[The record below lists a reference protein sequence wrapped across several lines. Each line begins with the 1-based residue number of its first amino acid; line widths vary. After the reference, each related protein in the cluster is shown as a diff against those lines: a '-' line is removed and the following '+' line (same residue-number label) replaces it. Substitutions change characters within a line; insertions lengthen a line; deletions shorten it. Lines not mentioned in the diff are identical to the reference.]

1 MGSTAQQQMVKMPS
15 LKTAAASAA
24 RFTALAVMVS
34 WVILIPSDLLKFHVP
49 PMFNSSA
56 ILSLVWGKMAT
67 NAFLTAVR
75 EQVVT
80 NFPFSLAQLTGSGL
94 FRMIWPILPAM
105 VNLAIFWLASC
116 VLAYLRLALFPRAPS
131 NPPATIR
138 AALHDSF
145 TPTIL
150 IFLGM
155 FILDYLLDYVFSPT
169 WLYNLGYPFP
179 LLCKPISHI
188 TAAFN
193 GNLDPQYFHSKER
206 WPLLWVVLHIVIVWA
221 YIPFGIYV
229 WRRWSILA
237 NRIAARLPIPW
248 RRKQAGAGVDGGTL
262 EVPGSILAL
271 SGATALK
278 EVPPLAHADRV
289 VGQDEVI
296 KRIDRRLRAS
306 TMGID
311 HRPNRPRAVFLLLG
325 PTGVGKTETAK
336 WIAQSMFGSTKSM
349 VRVNMQEH
357 ESATSASSLLGAPR
371 GYVDSW
377 QGGQVTQ
384 DLKRNPR
391 SVLLLDEIEKG
402 HPKLLELFMTAF
414 DEGSL
419 GDRSFG
425 ESISL
430 TETVV
435 VMTSNLLADRWQ
447 ELLAMGDEELRN
459 HLVVHGGLKSEILGR
474 VDEVLV
480 FSALDQKAL
489 AEIVKRRLDGLK
501 ASLYGRGLDLDYDQL
516 LLTRILELTGKGGY
530 GVRQVDQVISGKVA
544 GPIMDALQGPN
555 GGKSTPASQQ
565 SRRRAYIYPAADGS
579 IAVTLNQ
586 EVWDKAPRWQTVTD
600 AQAMASRRNLLR
612 ERVVGQDQALD
623 LIEKHVLA
631 AAKGLRVR
639 LNRPIFSVLLM
650 GPTGVGKTQ
659 TAKAMAEMIYGSLDA
674 MVRLDMAEFNGP
686 MAANRLYGSPTGM
699 AGGGAGGELTQP
711 VRSNGRRLVLMD
723 EVEKADP
730 AIWDPMMTVFDEGF
744 LAEAGTGRA
753 VSFRDTVIVMTSNLL
768 AAQAEQLANLGSED
782 LRDVL
787 VSTGQFRK
795 EFLGR
800 LDRIVV
806 FKRLDLKALETIS
819 SRRLEAMMAN
829 TRHELGLEVH
839 WTPGV
844 VSLLAL
850 QAGQARYG
858 VRRIDEVIGDSVI
871 LPLSA
876 FVDGLGGEDRARGAD
891 AFLRLDREGSI
902 IVDNHEAPDESEPV
916 AGTAADDWSGSEA
929 PGIISPFGRNRPFGR
944 AGAGSFAAD
953 FDVAPAPPAQG
964 DPGFTNLGESLGFE
978 SDKTG
983 GPVAVDGKTW
993 KRAKDQVASGGSYG
1007 EQEREKLRPKQPRG

>member
-1 MGSTAQQQMVKMPS
+1 MGSTTQQQLVKMPS
-15 LKTAAASAA
+15 LRTAAASAT
-24 RFTALAVMVS
+24 RFTALAVLVS
-34 WVILIPSDLLKFHVP
+34 WVILIPSELLKFHVP

-67 NAFLTAVR
+67 NAFLTAVNQ
-75 EQVVT
+75 QVVT
-80 NFPFSLAQLTGSGL
+80 NFPFSLAQLTSAGL
-94 FRMIWPILPAM
+94 LRMIWPILPAL

-116 VLAYLRLALFPRAPS
+116 VLAYLRLALFPRVPS
-131 NPPATIR
+131 NPPASIR

-155 FILDYLLDYVFSPT
+155 FILDYFLDYVFSPT
-169 WLYNLGYPFP
+169 WLYNLGYPFS

-193 GNLDPQYFHSKER
+193 GHLDPQYFHSEQR
-206 WPLLWVVLHIVIVWA
+206 WPLIWVLLHILIVWS
-221 YIPFGIYV
+221 YIPLGIYV

-237 NRIAARLPIPW
+237 NQIADRLPIPW
-248 RRKQAGAGVDGGTL
+248 RRKQAGDGVNGGSL
-262 EVPGSILAL
+262 DIPGRILPL
-271 SGATALK
+271 SGPAALK
-278 EVPPLAHADRV
+278 EAPPLAHADRV

-296 KRIDRRLRAS
+296 KRVDRRLRAS

-311 HRPNRPRAVFLLLG
+311 HRPNRPRGVFLFLG

-336 WIAQSMFGSTKSM
+336 WIAQAMFGSTKSM

-357 ESATSASSLLGAPR
+357 ESATSASSFLGAPR

-425 ESISL
+425 EPVSL

-447 ELLAMGDEELRN
+447 ELQGMGDEELRN
-459 HLVVHGGLKSEILGR
+459 HLVVHGGLKPEILGR

-480 FSALDQKAL
+480 FSALDQQAL
-489 AEIVKRRLDGLK
+489 AEIVKRRLEGLR
-501 ASLYGRGLDLDYDQL
+501 ASLYARGLDLGYDKL
-516 LLTRILELTGKGGY
+516 LPTRILELTGNGGY
-530 GVRQVDQVISGKVA
+530 GVRQVDQVISTKVA

-555 GGKSTPASQQ
+555 EGKPSLASQQ
-565 SRRRAYIYPAADGS
+565 SRRKAYVYPATDGS
-579 IAVTLNQ
+579 IAVTLSK
-586 EVWDKAPRWQTVTD
+586 EVWARAPRWKPLTQ

-612 ERVVGQDQALD
+612 ERVVGQDHALD

-639 LNRPIFSVLLM
+639 PNRPLFSVLLL
-650 GPTGVGKTQ
+650 GQTGVGKTEM
-659 TAKAMAEMIYGSLDA
+659 AKAMAEMIFDSPDA
-674 MVRLDMAEFNGP
+674 MLRLDMAEFNGP
-686 MAANRLYGSPTGM
+686 MAANRLYGSPQGM
-699 AGGGAGGELTQP
+699 AGGGAGGELTRP
-711 VRSNGRRLVLMD
+711 VRSNGRRLVLLD

-730 AIWDPMMTVFDEGF
+730 HIWDPMMTVFDEGF
-744 LAEAGTGRA
+744 LLEAGTGRA
-753 VSFRDTVIVMTSNLL
+753 VSFQDTVLVLTSNLL
-768 AAQAEQLANLGSED
+768 ADQADQLAALGSED

-787 VSTGQFRK
+787 VATGQFRK

-806 FKRLDLKALETIS
+806 FRKLDLDALTTIAG
-819 SRRLEAMMAN
+819 RRLEAMMAT
-829 TRHELGLEVH
+829 TRQQLGLEVH
-839 WTPGV
+839 WTSGV

-858 VRRIDEVIGDSVI
+858 VRRIDEVISESVI
-871 LPLSA
+871 LPISA
-876 FVDGLGGEDRARGAD
+876 YVDGLGGEDKARGAD
-891 AFLRLDREGSI
+891 AFLHLDRMGA
-902 IVDNHEAPDESEPV
+902 IVVDSYETSDESKP
-916 AGTAADDWSGSEA
+916 AADNLADDWRE
-929 PGIISPFGRNRPFGR
+929 PGAAVITDVVGHNRPFGR
-944 AGAGSFAAD
+944 ARAFHFTPDIEVPHAA
-953 FDVAPAPPAQG
+953 PAQG
-964 DPGFTNLGESLGFE
+964 DPDFIEMDRSMGFE
-978 SDKTG
+978 SDKHG
-983 GPVAVDGKTW
+983 GPVEVDGDTW
-993 KRAKDQVASGGSYG
+993 RKAKASVGAGARTVRKIFARTY
-1007 EQEREKLRPKQPRG
+1007 PK